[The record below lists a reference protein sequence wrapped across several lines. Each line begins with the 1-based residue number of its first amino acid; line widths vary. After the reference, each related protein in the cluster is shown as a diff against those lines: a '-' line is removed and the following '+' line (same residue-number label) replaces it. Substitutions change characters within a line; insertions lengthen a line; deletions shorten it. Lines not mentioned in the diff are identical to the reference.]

1 MQIYD
6 HDSSEAINYKNSA
19 IELEEWLAQLTYV
32 QREISNLLSL
42 ANSGSA
48 NDPEFKKHH
57 EILEKKKETNN
68 NNVQSLMEYRNT
80 LPKAAECEDVECD
93 MFYINEHMKYRK
105 MYRDH
110 MIDYRNVKEDF
121 FKILTK

>member
-6 HDSSEAINYKNSA
+6 HDSPEAINYKNSA
-19 IELEEWLAQLTYV
+19 IELEDWLEQLNYIE
-32 QREISNLLSL
+32 REISNLLNL
-42 ANSGSA
+42 VKSGSE
-48 NDPEFKKHH
+48 DLEVKKYL
-57 EILEKKKETNN
+57 EILEKKRETNSN
-68 NNVQSLMEYRNT
+68 ILRNLMEYRNT

-110 MIDYRNVKEDF
+110 MENYRNVKEDF